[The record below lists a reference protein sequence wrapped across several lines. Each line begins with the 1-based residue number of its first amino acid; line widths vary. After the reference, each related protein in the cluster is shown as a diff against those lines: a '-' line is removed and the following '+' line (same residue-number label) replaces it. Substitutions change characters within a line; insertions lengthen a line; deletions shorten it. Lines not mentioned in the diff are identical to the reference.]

1 MSSPEELARENIDQL
16 LTACGWKVQ
25 DRKSINLAAAQGVA
39 IREALLKERDEVD
52 YLLFV
57 DGKAIGTVEAKPEGF
72 TLTGVEEQS
81 GKYGK
86 GLLDIY
92 PKWRDPLPFA
102 YESTGVETQFTNH
115 LDPSPKSRN
124 VFAFHRPET
133 LLEYLEPNANLNT
146 RLANLLTTDQIPK
159 SNLWSAQIEA
169 IHNLEK
175 SLAANK
181 RRALI
186 QMATGS
192 GKTYTAV
199 NFVYRLIKLAGARRV
214 LFLVDRG
221 NLGDQTLKEFQ
232 QFVTPDDGRKFT
244 ELYNVQ
250 HLQSAQLDRVSR
262 VCISTIQRLYSMLR
276 GEEIDAE
283 IDERSGY
290 ELRESLWKQPPPVVY
305 NPNVPIETFD
315 FIITDEC
322 HRSIYN
328 LWRQVLEYFDA
339 YLIGLTATP
348 SKQTIGF
355 FNKNL
360 VMEYGHEHAV
370 TDNVNVPYDVYKI
383 DTEITAAGS
392 RVEKGFY
399 VDKRDRQTR
408 KVRWEQLDEDLA
420 YQPNEL
426 DRAVVAPDQIR
437 TVIRAFRD
445 RLFTEIFPGRTVVP
459 KTLIFAKDD
468 SHADDIVKI
477 VREEFDKGNDFCQK
491 ITYRTTG
498 ASPKELIQRFRNSP
512 NPRIA
517 ITVDMIATGT
527 DIKPLEIV
535 MFMRSVKSRSFFEQM
550 KGRGVR
556 VISDTDFQ
564 SVTPDAKTK
573 THFVIVDAV
582 GVCERDKTDSRPLEQ
597 KPSVPLEKLMEHI
610 AIGAREPEL
619 LSSLAGRLIRLEKR
633 IEPDV
638 RAEVEKLSGGKT
650 LSNIA
655 RDLLDAIDPDR
666 IEAQAGR
673 DAPPGRP
680 LEQSDLQ
687 SASEKLAKEAA
698 KVIATNP
705 DLRNKILA
713 VQRAADQTIDTV
725 SQDKLLFAGAD
736 AKTTEA
742 GRDTIRSFRD
752 YIEKNKAEIE
762 ALQILYS
769 RPFKKRLTEES
780 LRELETKL
788 KPEFGPQPVPT
799 IWHAFETG
807 RDGSPSRPMN
817 RSQTRRFTDLVSLVR
832 TAIEPITPLE
842 PFEEHVRQRFG
853 TWLEEKRAAKIAF
866 NGDQLAWLEKMRD
879 YISASGSVD
888 REHLEADNVLGPIYK
903 AFGEKLWPL
912 MEELNLTLAA

>member
-1 MSSPEELARENIDQL
+1 MPTPEELARQNID
-16 LTACGWKVQ
+16 
-25 DRKSINLAAAQGVA
+25 
-39 IREALLKERDEVD
+39 ALLKQCGWIIQKRSEINLSGGRGIAITEGLLKGGDEAD

-86 GLLDIY
+86 NLLDIY
-92 PKWRDPLPFA
+92 PKWRDELPFA
-102 YESTGVETQFTNH
+102 YESTGVETQFTNR
-115 LDPSPKSRN
+115 LDPVPKSRN

-133 LLEYLEPNANLNT
+133 LFEYLCGLGSARDSRAVLGDPPGTSGNLNQ
-146 RLANLLTTDQIPK
+146 RLANLLTSDQMPTT
-159 SNLWSAQIEA
+159 NLWSAQIEA
-169 IHNLEK
+169 IRYLER

-250 HLQSAQLDRVSR
+250 HLKSSQLDKVSR

-276 GEEIDAE
+276 GEEIDEE

-305 NPNVPIETFD
+305 NPNVPLETFD

-360 VMEYGHEHAV
+360 VMEYGHERAV
-370 TDNVNVPYDVYKI
+370 ADQVNVNYDVYKI
-383 DTEITAAGS
+383 EAEITKGGS

-399 VDKRDRQTR
+399 IDKRDRLTR
-408 KVRWEQLDEDLA
+408 KVRWEQLGDDLIYA
-420 YQPNEL
+420 ENEL

-437 TVIRAFRD
+437 TVIRTFRD
-445 RLFTEIFPGRTVVP
+445 RLFTDIFPGRTVVP

-477 VREEFDKGNDFCQK
+477 VREEFGKGNDFCQK

-498 ASPKELIQRFRNSP
+498 AKPADLIQRFRNSVD
-512 NPRIA
+512 PRIA
-517 ITVDMIATGT
+517 VTVDMIATGT

-573 THFVIVDAV
+573 THFVIVDGV

-597 KPSVPLEKLMEHI
+597 KPSVPLEKLFEHI

-633 IEPDV
+633 IQPAV
-638 RAEVEKLSGGKT
+638 RAEVETLSG
-650 LSNIA
+650 
-655 RDLLDAIDPDR
+655 
-666 IEAQAGR
+666 
-673 DAPPGRP
+673 
-680 LEQSDLQ
+680 
-687 SASEKLAKEAA
+687 
-698 KVIATNP
+698 
-705 DLRNKILA
+705 
-713 VQRAADQTIDTV
+713 
-725 SQDKLLFAGAD
+725 
-736 AKTTEA
+736 
-742 GRDTIRSFRD
+742 
-752 YIEKNKAEIE
+752 
-762 ALQILYS
+762 
-769 RPFKKRLTEES
+769 
-780 LRELETKL
+780 
-788 KPEFGPQPVPT
+788 
-799 IWHAFETG
+799 
-807 RDGSPSRPMN
+807 
-817 RSQTRRFTDLVSLVR
+817 
-832 TAIEPITPLE
+832 
-842 PFEEHVRQRFG
+842 
-853 TWLEEKRAAKIAF
+853 
-866 NGDQLAWLEKMRD
+866 
-879 YISASGSVD
+879 
-888 REHLEADNVLGPIYK
+888 
-903 AFGEKLWPL
+903 
-912 MEELNLTLAA
+912 